1 MEKNKINIGINGFG
15 RIGRAITRINESN
28 NDFNLVF
35 INDKNSNIKNLA
47 YLLKYDSTYGTFER
61 NVVADE
67 KNCSIS
73 INGNNVRCF
82 NYSSISEIPWNEI
95 EIDYLIDSSG
105 VSNCINESRELI
117 KKNKFKKYFFTH
129 CSDKADIEVV
139 MGVNDENVSSKDK
152 IISNSICD
160 CNAVSHPIKWINDKF
175 KIINGSL
182 TTIHPWL
189 SYQNILD
196 GPSISQSNPG
206 VVWDDY
212 ALGRA
217 SISNLIPKNTTA
229 IDAVERI
236 IPEIKNKI
244 ISFSYRVPTPTVA
257 SSDLVLN
264 VGNKI
269 TQSDVISLLKEKSE
283 GNKYVNLNYDSL
295 VSKDYEQNCFS
306 AIIDMQ
312 WLKVI
317 NNTIKIILWYDNEW
331 GYSSRVIDLIKEVHN
346 R

>member
-1 MEKNKINIGINGFG
+1 MTKNKINIGINGFG
-15 RIGRAITRINESN
+15 RIGRAITRINEIN

-47 YLLKYDSTYGTFER
+47 YLLKYDSTYGTFEG
-61 NVVADE
+61 NVTANRE
-67 KNCSIS
+67 KQSIS
-73 INGNNVRCF
+73 INNNNVKCF
-82 NYSSISEIPWNEI
+82 NCPCISEIPWNEI

-105 VSNCINESRELI
+105 VSNCITKSRELI

-129 CSDKADIEVV
+129 CSDNADIEVV
-139 MGVNDENVSSKDK
+139 MGVNDGCVNSKHMV
-152 IISNSICD
+152 ISNSICD
-160 CNAVSHPIKWINDKF
+160 SNAVSHPIKWINDKF

-206 VVWDDY
+206 VVWEDY

-236 IPEIKNKI
+236 IPEIKNKF

-257 SSDLVLN
+257 SSDLVIN
-264 VGNKI
+264 VDNKI
-269 TQSDVISLLKEKSE
+269 SQSDVVSLLKEKSK
-283 GNKYVNLNYDSL
+283 GNKYVNLNYESL
-295 VSKDYEQNCFS
+295 VSKDYEQNYFS

-317 NNTIKIILWYDNEW
+317 DNTIKIILWYDNEW
-331 GYSSRVIDLIKEVHN
+331 GYSARVIDLIKEVHN